1 MSTKLFIEGLK
12 TARRLMELHD
22 GIACLDALI
31 AEHEADTIETASVRY
46 TAEVRVDS
54 LGRLDERN

>member
-31 AEHEADTIETASVRY
+31 AEHEADTIETAIAQIEGLETR
-46 TAEVRVDS
+46 
-54 LGRLDERN
+54 

>member
-12 TARRLMELHD
+12 TARRLMDVHD

-31 AEHEADTIETASVRY
+31 AEYEADLIET
-46 TAEVRVDS
+46 TAVEAIAETR
-54 LGRLDERN
+54 